1 MFIWW
6 RNNISFSIKK
16 GYWWK
21 DCLIGSE
28 RLDIDYCQVQDWKK
42 IVYVSITKHP
52 FEGDEISVT
61 KTIALPWKWKANFI
75 SATQYHKVHVFSP
88 CWMLVLKVSRR
99 NTNFFWSFKLPL
111 CGLVR
116 NVRFLRNIC
125 GVFKKYIYLLMNTH
139 VFTYRRRQEFQN
151 ILERKLCSCFGQLL
165 LIY

>member
-1 MFIWW
+1 MKRLCYWKRKAWYRLLSGSGLKKNCVRFHHQASFW
-6 RNNISFSIKK
+6 RGWNISYENNCAPLKMKGQFHFS
-16 GYWWK
+16 YA
-21 DCLIGSE
+21 
-28 RLDIDYCQVQDWKK
+28 
-42 IVYVSITKHP
+42 VSQ
-52 FEGDEISVT
+52 G
-61 KTIALPWKWKANFI
+61 AC
-75 SATQYHKVHVFSP
+75 FSP

-125 GVFKKYIYLLMNTH
+125 GVFKKYIYFLINTH